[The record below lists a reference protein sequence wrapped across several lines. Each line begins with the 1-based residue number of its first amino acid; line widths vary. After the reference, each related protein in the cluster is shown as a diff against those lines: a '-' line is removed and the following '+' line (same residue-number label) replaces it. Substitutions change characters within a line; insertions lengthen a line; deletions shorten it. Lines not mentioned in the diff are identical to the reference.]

1 MLDMPQRA
9 KLRKLP
15 REVKVLRSRRVY
27 EGPAFSVYSDVVRE
41 GRHTGQRDVVR
52 HSGSVVVLAARDG
65 RQGKE
70 VLLVRQFRYAAG
82 QYMWELPAGR
92 VDPGESLL
100 AGARRELQ
108 EETGIR
114 ARKWKRLLGF
124 YVSPGFLDETMDIYL
139 AAGLTQGTAHPEEDE
154 QIATRFFPLDKA
166 LAMVRAGKIHDAKTM
181 TGLLW
186 FTDMLRRP
194 SPAPRKR

>member
-1 MLDMPQRA
+1 MLVMPQRA

-27 EGPAFSVYSDVVRE
+27 AGTAFSVYSDMVRE
-41 GRHTGQRDVVR
+41 GPHTGQRDVVR

-82 QYMWELPAGR
+82 RYMWELPAGR

-100 AGARRELQ
+100 TGAKRELQ

-114 ARKWKRLLGF
+114 ARKWKRLLSF
-124 YVSPGFLDETMDIYL
+124 YVSPGFLDETMDIFL
-139 AAGLTQGTAHPEEDE
+139 ATGLTQGKANPEEDE
-154 QIATRFFPLDKA
+154 QISTRFFPLEKA
-166 LAMVRAGKIHDAKTM
+166 LAMVRTGKIHDAKTM

-186 FTDMLRRP
+186 FADMHRRP
-194 SPAPRKR
+194 SPDRRKR